1 MKVYAGIAQ
10 RVEHLI
16 SNQEVGSAS
25 AAVGSNPPSPLQKR
39 MTPQDDQLAP
49 VRGLAWGLML
59 SIAFWLALYLVVG
72 LANG

>member
-1 MKVYAGIAQ
+1 
-10 RVEHLI
+10 
-16 SNQEVGSAS
+16 
-25 AAVGSNPPSPLQKR
+25 

-59 SIAFWLALYLVVG
+59 SIAFWCALLLMIG